1 MFLLLL
7 GQLTQITAHNQI
19 LNDEN
24 ERQQKEMEREKEEKN
39 ALLEK
44 TETLVGELR
53 ELREEKDDLVRRL
66 TETTDGAMSLEELDA
81 ENKKLKVH
89 WLFVY

>member
-1 MFLLLL
+1 MFLLHL
-7 GQLTQITAHNQI
+7 GQLAQITAHNQI

-24 ERQQKEMEREKEEKN
+24 ERQQREMERDKEEKT
-39 ALLEK
+39 ALLER

-53 ELREEKDDLVRRL
+53 ELSEQKDDLVRRL

-89 WLFVY
+89 

>member
-1 MFLLLL
+1 
-7 GQLTQITAHNQI
+7 
-19 LNDEN
+19 
-24 ERQQKEMEREKEEKN
+24 MEREKEEKN

>member
-7 GQLTQITAHNQI
+7 GQLAQITAHNQI

-24 ERQQKEMEREKEEKN
+24 ERQQREMERDKEEKT
-39 ALLEK
+39 ALLER

-53 ELREEKDDLVRRL
+53 ELSEQKDDLVRRL

-89 WLFVY
+89 